1 MGMTILRR
9 CFGGKTMRLR
19 PMLLG
24 IGVLLAVAAA
34 APASAETDEA
44 TRAARWADLRSQ
56 IFGERAMEDGASLLT
71 IETPDRAED
80 AALVPVK
87 IRVAEALRRDI
98 EQLYFVIDDNPS
110 PLAGRFAFGPAADPS
125 EIAIRVRVDDY
136 TYLHAVAE
144 TKDGRL
150 YSVAR
155 FIKAAG
161 GCSAPAGK
169 DQALAMQRLGQM
181 KMTMKG
187 SAHLGEP
194 LEAHLLVSHPNNSGM
209 QMDQVTRN
217 YVPADFVRTIRLR
230 YAGKPLLTMESDIS
244 ISEDPSLTFAFVPSA
259 PSGAIEVAVEDS
271 NNRHFERS
279 WPVTVEPGT

>member
-1 MGMTILRR
+1 
-9 CFGGKTMRLR
+9 MRLR

-24 IGVLLAVAAA
+24 IGVLLAVAV
-34 APASAETDEA
+34 PASAETDEA
-44 TRAARWADLRSQ
+44 TRAARWADLRAQ
-56 IFGERAMEDGASLLT
+56 IFGERAIEQGAGVLA
-71 IETPDRAED
+71 IEAPDRADD
-80 AALVPVK
+80 AALVPVT
-87 IRVAEALRRDI
+87 IRLMDPLRRDI
-98 EQLYFVIDDNPS
+98 DQLYFVIDDNPS
-110 PLAGRFAFGPAADPS
+110 PLAGRFVFGPAADPS

-144 TKDGRL
+144 TRDGKL

-169 DQALAMQRLGQM
+169 DQVLAMQRLGQM

-187 SAHLGEP
+187 PARLGEP

-230 YAGKPLLTMESDIS
+230 YSGKPLLTMESDIS

-259 PSGAIEVAVEDS
+259 ASGEIEAAVEDS
-271 NNRHFERS
+271 SNRHFERS
-279 WPVTVEPGT
+279 WPVKVEPGT